1 MRKVAVAL
9 AGTAVV
15 GAAALAQTS
24 PRDGQIQRGG
34 VPARAQGVEVRR
46 AEPAQPAERESDPPV
61 RRAQPVDPDTIQN
74 PPWMERVM
82 PAQPVE
88 RPAATPAPAPTPAP
102 TPTPELT
109 VEPKVERAIPVE
121 RATPVERP
129 HPEPT
134 PVPVAEPDPQPEPRV
149 AEPLQPAP
157 DASTEP
163 DSASAGEGEIRFA
176 PAENVPNMSQSL
188 LAGNGF
194 YRRKMYDLAIPEYE
208 KFLIAEPNAEGR
220 DGALFRLGESHRSLG
235 NENAARTAYQRL
247 LSEFREGEFVGAGA
261 YRLGQIYFATGN
273 FPGAASMFRKA
284 VEHSTE
290 SEVKITAKFYEAGSL
305 EKLGRTA
312 ETAKAYSELLEMEGD
327 NPYVDTARFHL
338 AEYDSRAGRKQEAF
352 DQYEK
357 LSHEAKEPKMKAE
370 AAVKAG
376 AIAAD
381 LGRRDEAKKLFDAAL
396 NMPGLGDW
404 RGVARLGVIRIAY
417 EAGQYEEAASITEE
431 QFAELPKEAVPD
443 ALLLSANAR
452 RQLGRHAEALA
463 MYDRIV
469 REFSGSTAAGQARFQ
484 RLVCLDATGAPDIAK
499 QIDEFLVVSTNPM
512 ERAQATL
519 LKAETLFKQGD
530 YTNAAPLYAKVL
542 ATKLPPR
549 LLNQA
554 LYKLGWCQAQVGQHS
569 EAAQSFSQ
577 FLAKNPKGDLVPAA
591 LVQRAL
597 ALQKGEAY
605 EAALKDFDRLIEE
618 FPDAKEREL
627 ALQQKALILGQQ
639 ERNDEMQAAFAKLLE
654 DYPKS
659 NAAAQAHYWIGWAA
673 FEKKDYPKALEEL
686 KKARELDRDGFGK
699 RATVRILLVHY
710 YAEDREAVAA
720 EVAKADP
727 GSAPPEV
734 LLWLGSKYY
743 DEKNYAKAEQF
754 LAPLAEANPSAPVD
768 PDILINLARARLALG
783 KFSEARDP
791 VQRYLAAAK
800 DPVARARALLASAE
814 ISLGTGS
821 YEDANKL
828 VEEALLLQPEG
839 KYNAEAR
846 LLSGEVMMR
855 RGDYDGAA
863 RAFMTVAVL
872 YDDPAIT
879 PRALRS
885 GADAY
890 RKAGKSAEAKKAMDE
905 LARRYPEG
913 DSGGTKPDAAKVEA
927 AAQ

>member
-1 MRKVAVAL
+1 MRRVAVAL

-34 VPARAQGVEVRR
+34 SPPQGPGVEVRR
-46 AEPAQPAERESDPPV
+46 AEPVQPGGDQQGDPPV
-61 RRAQPVDPDTIQN
+61 RRAQPVDPDTIEN
-74 PPWMERVM
+74 PPWMERVR

-88 RPAATPAPAPTPAP
+88 RPAATPTPAP
-102 TPTPELT
+102 TPEPR
-109 VEPKVERAIPVE
+109 VEPKVERAVPVE
-121 RATPVERP
+121 RATPVERAEP
-129 HPEPT
+129 APT
-134 PVPVAEPDPQPEPRV
+134 PTPAPVAEPNPQPETRV
-149 AEPLQPAP
+149 TE
-157 DASTEP
+157 STESSKP
-163 DSASAGEGEIRFA
+163 EEPAGEGEIRFA

-194 YRRKMYDLAIPEYE
+194 YRRKMYDLAIPEFE

-220 DGALFRLGESHRSLG
+220 DGALFRLGESHRALG

-247 LSEFREGEFVGAGA
+247 LAEFREGEFVGAGA
-261 YRLGQIYFATGN
+261 YRLGQIYFSNGN
-273 FPGAASMFRKA
+273 FASAASMFRKA

-290 SEVKITAKFYEAGSL
+290 NEVKITAKFYEAGSL
-305 EKLGRTA
+305 EKLERPA
-312 ETAKAYSELLEMEGD
+312 EAAKVYSELIRMEGE
-327 NPYVDTARFHL
+327 NPYVDTARFRL
-338 AEYDSRAGRKQEAF
+338 AEYDSGAGRKQDAF
-352 DQYEK
+352 EEYEK
-357 LSHEAKEPKMKAE
+357 LSREAKEPKMRAE

-381 LGRRDEAKKLFDAAL
+381 LGRRDEAKKLFDTAL

-417 EAGQYEEAASITEE
+417 EAGQYKEAAAITEE
-431 QFAELPKEAVPD
+431 QIRELPKEAVPD

-452 RQLGRHAEALA
+452 RQLGRHSEALE
-463 MYDRIV
+463 MYDRII
-469 REFSGSTAAGQARFQ
+469 REFAGSSAAGQARFQ
-484 RLVCLDATGAPDIAK
+484 RLVCLDATGAPDIEK
-499 QIDEFLVVSTNPM
+499 QIDEFLTISTNPT

-530 YTNAAPLYAKVL
+530 YANAAPLYAKVL
-542 ATKLPPR
+542 ATRLPTR

-554 LYKLGWCQAQVGQHS
+554 LYKLGWCQAQIGQYS

-577 FLAKNPKGDLVPAA
+577 FLAKNSKGDLVAAA
-591 LVQRAL
+591 LAQRAL
-597 ALQKGEAY
+597 AHQKTEAY

-618 FPDAKEREL
+618 FPEAKEREL

-639 ERNDEMQAAFAKLLE
+639 GKNEEMQATFAKLIE

-673 FEKKDYPKALEEL
+673 FEKKDYPKALEAL
-686 KKARELDRDGFGK
+686 TKARELDPDGFGK
-699 RATVRILLVHY
+699 RATVRILLIHY
-710 YAEDREAVAA
+710 YAEDRDAVAA
-720 EVAKADP
+720 EIAKADP

-743 DEKNYAKAEQF
+743 DEKNYAKAEEF
-754 LAPLAEANPSAPVD
+754 LAPLADGNPVAPVD

-783 KFSEARDP
+783 KYNEARDP

-828 VEEALLLQPEG
+828 LEEALLLQPEG

-846 LLSGEVMMR
+846 LLTGEVMMR

-890 RKAGKSAEAKKAMDE
+890 RKAGKAAEAKKAMDE
-905 LARRYPEG
+905 LARRFPEEG
-913 DSGGTKPDAAKVEA
+913 STGTGTKPDTAKVEA
-927 AAQ
+927 DGQ